1 MAKVVF
7 MATRIGRHRPTR
19 LFLDQ
24 WFEYRGLNDGKV
36 AARIGLDRSTIWK
49 WRSNQSRLD
58 PDKIAAL
65 AVALDCKPEQL
76 WQLPPRPD
84 RPSVDALLQD
94 APDEVVRRAVEMVAI
109 LRRAG

>member
-1 MAKVVF
+1 MATVVY
-7 MATRIGRHRPTR
+7 MTTRIGLRRPKR
-19 LFLDQ
+19 LYLDQ
-24 WFEYRGLNDGKV
+24 WFEYRGLNDEKV
-36 AARIGLDRSTIWK
+36 AARIGVDRTTVWK

-65 AVALDCKPEQL
+65 ASALDCKPEQL

-84 RPSVDALLQD
+84 RPSVDALLAD
-94 APDEVVRRAVEMVAI
+94 APDDVVRKAAEMISI